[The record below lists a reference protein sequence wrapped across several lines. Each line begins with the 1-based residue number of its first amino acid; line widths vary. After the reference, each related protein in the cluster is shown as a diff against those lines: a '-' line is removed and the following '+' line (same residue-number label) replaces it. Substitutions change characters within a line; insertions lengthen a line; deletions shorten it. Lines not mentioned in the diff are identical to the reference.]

1 MKINILAKWAKR
13 SVQGVGFVGLALVG
27 IATQNT
33 DDFEIAKNLEIFSNV
48 YREIHTYYVDELEP
62 EKVMRSGL
70 NAMLNS
76 LDPYTTYISRE
87 EVEQFQSSITGKY
100 GGVGATVAVIGD
112 KPVVT
117 EIYENSPAQ
126 KAGLLAG
133 DMLMVAN
140 NKPLS
145 GKTIQQ
151 VTQELRGTPKSSIVL
166 EVKRGSEPTTRK
178 LTIVRDEIL
187 VPNIPYAGVLNGNT
201 AYIVL
206 STFSENAGRNVAKTL
221 AELKQNNKIDNVIL
235 DLRGNTGGLLNEA
248 VNVAN
253 VFLPKN
259 QLVVQIKGRDIDQ
272 QQNFQTLNNPIDI
285 QSNLVIL
292 IDNSSASASEIV
304 AGAIQDL
311 DRGVVVGER
320 SYGKGLVQNTYN
332 LSFGAKLKITTARY
346 YIPSGRCI
354 QATQYKD
361 GKPVAIA
368 DSLRTTFK
376 TKRGRKVYDGGGIL
390 PDIATTDETF
400 KKLVQSLYSQRLI
413 FDFATDYR
421 LNNANVP
428 TAKEFKLANKD
439 FDNFM
444 AFLNKRSYTYKTD
457 TDKLLADLETK
468 AKEEKYYDLIKSD
481 LDVMRKTV
489 EADKYKLLETYR
501 AELLQLLQSEIVRRY
516 YFERGALE
524 NGTVADLTL
533 QKAVALF
540 SNVGEFN
547 KILVK

>member
-1 MKINILAKWAKR
+1 MKINILARWAKR
-13 SVQGVGFVGLALVG
+13 SVQGVGFVGLALAG

-100 GGVGATVAVIGD
+100 GGVGATVAILNG

-133 DMLMVAN
+133 DVLVLAN
-140 NKPLS
+140 NNVLA

-151 VTQELRGTPKSSIVL
+151 ITQELRGTPKSNIAI
-166 EVKRGSEPTTRK
+166 EIKRGNEATNRK
-178 LTIVRDEIL
+178 LTILRDEIL
-187 VPNIPYAGVLNGNT
+187 VPNIPYAGMLNSNT

-206 STFSENAGRNVAKTL
+206 SAFSENAGRNIAKTL
-221 AELKQNNKIDNVIL
+221 TDLKKEHKIENIVL

-272 QQNFQTLNNPIDI
+272 QQNFQTLNQPIDA
-285 QSNLVIL
+285 QSNLIVL
-292 IDNSSASASEIV
+292 IDNASASASEIV

-332 LSFGAKLKITTARY
+332 LSFGAKLKVTTARY

-354 QATQYKD
+354 QATNYKD

-400 KKLVQSLYSQRLI
+400 KKLVQSLQSQQLI
-413 FDFATDYR
+413 FDFVTNYR
-421 LNNANVP
+421 LANTNVA
-428 TAKEFKLANKD
+428 TAKDFKLTQKD
-439 FDNFM
+439 FDDFV

-540 SNVGEFN
+540 GNMGEFN
-547 KILVK
+547 KILAK

>member
-221 AELKQNNKIDNVIL
+221 AELKQNNKIENVIL

-285 QSNLVIL
+285 QSNLVVL

-332 LSFGAKLKITTARY
+332 LSFGAKLKVTTARY

-457 TDKLLADLETK
+457 TDKLLTDLETK

-501 AELLQLLQSEIVRRY
+501 TELLQLLQSEIVRRY

-540 SNVGEFN
+540 GNMGEFN
-547 KILVK
+547 KILAK